1 MQPEIGN
8 RRFFVY
14 AIWIVIAIGIALRF
28 YALDRQSL
36 WSDELFSVGLAT
48 IVGENPQPV
57 VFKHLHT
64 VTIEDSF
71 WSWKFAD
78 QNPPLYDLILRGW
91 SRLAENSDLA
101 LRLPSAIFGAAL
113 LLFSFFYLRK
123 ILPPET
129 LFYYISL
136 LSLSFML
143 IQYSQEAR
151 GYALSSLLSGMLAAV
166 WAKDFLDFWAQRQ
179 NLRINPGA
187 LVLMT
192 LLPYNHY
199 YGIIITGVFCMAYGV
214 FFIQQKNYRGIALL
228 CIPGLLFLPYLY
240 LSLNG
245 ILYMHNYQAVPVG
258 FHEHIEKIIKTIL
271 NHYFP
276 ALSYFALSLIMFI
289 AGWSFYA
296 LKSRPAEQNSLQK
309 IAFLGFGISLVFI
322 ASVFS
327 ILHDIGFTAGRH
339 FIFALPPFFLAV
351 AIWLGEFRA
360 QWIYKVML
368 FIMMIAYS
376 LYISLSGYYI
386 PYKEQ
391 YREAAQFIAQ
401 AKNPQD
407 VVITT
412 WKPNLFFYLHYLR
425 RFAGDTID
433 PTVLSVN
440 TANEAASQCNPSNTQ
455 SGKKVFLY
463 YHASHAPT
471 AYGFI
476 QACQNKSTRIE
487 NKEYIGIRVSVFYF

>member
-8 RRFFVY
+8 RRFFLY
-14 AIWIVIAIGIALRF
+14 AIWIAISIGIALRF

-36 WSDELFSVGLAT
+36 WPDELFSVGLAT

-64 VTIEDSF
+64 LTIEDSF

-78 QNPPLYDLILRGW
+78 QTPPLYDLVLRGW
-91 SRLAENSDLA
+91 SGLAGDSDTA
-101 LRLPSAIFGAAL
+101 LRLPSAIFGTAL

-123 ILPPET
+123 ILPLET

-166 WAKDFLDFWAQRQ
+166 WAKDFFEFWSRRQ

-199 YGIIITGVFCMAYGV
+199 YGIIITGVFCTAYGV
-214 FFIQQKNYRGIALL
+214 FFIRQKNYRGIALL

-245 ILYMHNYQAVPVG
+245 ILYMHKYQAVPVG
-258 FHEHIEKIIKTIL
+258 FHEHIEQIIKTIL
-271 NHYFP
+271 KYYFP
-276 ALSYFALSLIMFI
+276 AMGYFALGLIMFI
-289 AGWSFYA
+289 AGWNFYA
-296 LKSRPAEQNSLQK
+296 MNAKPAAQVALQK
-309 IAFLGFGISLVFI
+309 IAALGFGISLVFI
-322 ASVFS
+322 ASVFAV
-327 ILHDIGFTAGRH
+327 LHDIGFTEGRH
-339 FIFALPPFFLAV
+339 FIFALPPFLLAV
-351 AIWLGEFRA
+351 AVWLGEFSA
-360 QWIYKVML
+360 QRIYKVTL
-368 FIMMIAYS
+368 FITMIAYS
-376 LYISLSGYYI
+376 LYISLSSYYI

-412 WKPNLFFYLHYLR
+412 WKPSRFFYLHYLR

-433 PTVLSVN
+433 STVLSVN

-463 YHASHAPT
+463 YHVSHAPT
-471 AYGFI
+471 ALGFI

-487 NKEYIGIRVSVFYF
+487 NKEYIGIRVNIFYF